1 MRPVLLIL
9 LLAASCATTKAG
21 PPATPPEIGTS
32 PAQPP
37 SASGQ
42 ATPSAADQPAAQAAG
57 GAVVEA
63 APQPDPGLDRLG
75 PYALGTTY
83 DELKAM
89 PGFEA
94 DEKRTDAA
102 GQLAAGRIIDKK
114 ILGVPTIQRLVCK
127 AGKLRRVSVIFGPVE
142 VTEELAKG
150 WAARSWG
157 DPGAKKTIGDS
168 QHYVWQ
174 VPGRLAMVLPAD
186 GGRWM
191 VSLTVNDAE

>member
-1 MRPVLLIL
+1 MRTALLAL
-9 LLAASCATTKAG
+9 LVAASCATTKSA
-21 PPATPPEIGTS
+21 PTSAPIQTTPATPP
-32 PAQPP
+32 PAAGPTAEN
-37 SASGQ
+37 S
-42 ATPSAADQPAAQAAG
+42 PSAAQGTPAA
-57 GAVVEA
+57 GALAEA

-114 ILGVPTIQRLVCK
+114 VLGVPTIQRLVCK
-127 AGKLRRVSVIFGPVE
+127 AGKLQRVSVIFGPVE
-142 VTEELAKG
+142 ITEELAKG

-157 DPGAKKTIGDS
+157 DPGAKKIIGDS